1 MGRGITSW
9 FDRQDF
15 SGFSLKKY
23 NILEYTKKY
32 NILCV
37 ANCCFYKLKTC
48 GDLVLSKLGG
58 TILTTAFAHFMS
70 LSRFGNS
77 CTISGFLIVII
88 LFMLIYDQ

>member
-15 SGFSLKKY
+15 AGFSLQ
-23 NILEYTKKY
+23 KY

-77 CTISGFLIVII
+77 CTISGFLIVVI